1 MNRLFIIL
9 LILVFACSISYSQS
23 DNTKPI
29 RDAINNWVDGFNSGD
44 YSKAI
49 SIYSDDFIGYYPNQ
63 KNQYR
68 KDIEDQYKHILNN
81 KNLSVIISFKAD
93 EIDVSGD
100 FAYVRMTMTAKIKP
114 IYAPEPSMATDKGLQ
129 VWKKDK
135 SSGWKIIRSSS
146 FPANNENGK
155 MSNTN

>member
-1 MNRLFIIL
+1 MITRYKIL
-9 LILVFACSISYSQS
+9 LLFALFFTNTYSQI

-44 YSKAI
+44 YAKAI
-49 SIYSDDFIGYYPNQ
+49 SIYADDFIGYYPNQ

-81 KNLSVIISFKAD
+81 KNLSVIISFRAD
-93 EIDVSGD
+93 EISVSGD

-114 IYAPEPSMATDKGLQ
+114 IYAPEPSIATDKGLQ

-135 SSGWKIIRSSS
+135 NSGWKIIRSSS
-146 FPANNENGK
+146 FPANNENSN
-155 MSNTN
+155 MSITN

>member
-1 MNRLFIIL
+1 MNRIFTVIL
-9 LILVFACSISYSQS
+9 AVVFLYQISYSQT

-44 YSKAI
+44 YAKAI
-49 SIYSDDFIGYYPNQ
+49 SIYADDFIGYYPDQ

-81 KNLSVIISFKAD
+81 KNLSVIISVKED
-93 EIDVSGD
+93 EISVSGD

-114 IYAPEPSMATDKGLQ
+114 SYAPEPSIATDKGLQ

-135 SSGWKIIRSSS
+135 NGMWKIIRSSS
-146 FPANNENGK
+146 FPSNYEN
-155 MSNTN
+155 SNMNISN

>member
-1 MNRLFIIL
+1 MNRIFMIIL
-9 LILVFACSISYSQS
+9 AVVFLYQISYSQI

-44 YSKAI
+44 YATAI
-49 SIYSDDFIGYYPNQ
+49 SIYADDFIGYYPDQ

-81 KNLSVIISFKAD
+81 KNLSVIISVKED
-93 EIDVSGD
+93 EISVSGD

-114 IYAPEPSMATDKGLQ
+114 SYAPEPSIATDKGLQ

-135 SSGWKIIRSSS
+135 NGMWKIIRSSS
-146 FPANNENGK
+146 FPSNYEN
-155 MSNTN
+155 SNMNISN

>member
-1 MNRLFIIL
+1 MITRYNIL
-9 LILVFACSISYSQS
+9 LLFALFFTNTYSQI
-23 DNTKPI
+23 DNAKPI

-44 YSKAI
+44 YAKAI

-81 KNLSVIISFKAD
+81 KNLSVIISFRAD
-93 EIDVSGD
+93 EISVSGD

-114 IYAPEPSMATDKGLQ
+114 IYAPEPSIATDKGLQ

-135 SSGWKIIRSSS
+135 NSAWKIIRSSS
-146 FPANNENGK
+146 FPANNENSN
-155 MSNTN
+155 MSITN

>member
-1 MNRLFIIL
+1 M
-9 LILVFACSISYSQS
+9 
-23 DNTKPI
+23 
-29 RDAINNWVDGFNSGD
+29 
-44 YSKAI
+44 
-49 SIYSDDFIGYYPNQ
+49 
-63 KNQYR
+63 
-68 KDIEDQYKHILNN
+68 NN